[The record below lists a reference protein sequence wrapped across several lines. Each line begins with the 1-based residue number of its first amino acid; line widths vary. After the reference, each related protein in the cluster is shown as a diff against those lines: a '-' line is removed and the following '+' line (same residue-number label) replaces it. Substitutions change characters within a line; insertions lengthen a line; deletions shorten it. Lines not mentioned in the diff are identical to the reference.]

1 MPRGLPSWTQTSR
14 HWRIP
19 RPALIIYNFIL
30 SSSSCRREGLH
41 VIKDE
46 FSVSYTSV
54 WFYIWIIKFKPER
67 LMKLMVTKL
76 LDFENHWF
84 SYLPA
89 KINWSHLHTQI
100 AFCFSF
106 ENVYLPSF
114 STKVSK
120 SICKKCNSVSIMLIC
135 METKA
140 LFLFQLILLWLF
152 LSFEYNALVT

>member
-1 MPRGLPSWTQTSR
+1 MGPRNTRCNSRGERSPLLPWRRGLT
-14 HWRIP
+14 P
-19 RPALIIYNFIL
+19 RVSLECNPEI
-30 SSSSCRREGLH
+30 H
-41 VIKDE
+41 V
-46 FSVSYTSV
+46 TPGV
-54 WFYIWIIKFKPER
+54 WFYIWIIKFKTER

-84 SYLPA
+84 SHLPA
-89 KINWSHLHTQI
+89 KINWSHLHIQI

-120 SICKKCNSVSIMLIC
+120 YICKKCNSISIMLIC

-152 LSFEYNALVT
+152 LSLEYNALVT